1 MSLSLARALPGS
13 DEQQCALKCLQT
25 ARTVSFDE
33 TDCSSMIRDVDT
45 GEQGLRGLSTASVR
59 CLTNCLGPLCI
70 SLCELPVWRSQEN
83 CRILNIFA
91 SLQTIPNAKATRGVS
106 DSVRI
111 FKSSVFSMTSGKFLT
126 PQCALL

>member
-33 TDCSSMIRDVDT
+33 TDSTCSSMIRHVDTCT

-59 CLTNCLGPLCI
+59 ALFDKLLG
-70 SLCELPVWRSQEN
+70 
-83 CRILNIFA
+83 
-91 SLQTIPNAKATRGVS
+91 
-106 DSVRI
+106 
-111 FKSSVFSMTSGKFLT
+111 
-126 PQCALL
+126 